1 MWDVGTAEKELK
13 LLSKWEKIKIYLNGL
28 DRVFEVNS
36 IVIEGFNHAVNFD
49 ITSESVHFLFRP
61 GKIDPVMWCDKLSIY
76 INEKGTEDG

>member
-1 MWDVGTAEKELK
+1 M
-13 LLSKWEKIKIYLNGL
+13 
-28 DRVFEVNS
+28 NS